1 MQQFGLIGKPLTHSF
16 SKKYFTEKFKKENR
30 ADCAYEL
37 FPLESIEE
45 LPSLLEKNP
54 ELKGLNVTIPYK
66 EKVFPFL
73 TANSIPGGVGACN
86 CIKIVNGELKGFNTD
101 IIGFEKTL
109 FPLLLPTHKAAL
121 VFGNGGAAKAVV
133 YVLQK
138 LGINYQ
144 LVGRTKTK
152 EVGLTYNDITEEMI
166 KRHLLLINTTPLGMY
181 PNIETCPAIPYNA
194 IGVGHLLYDLVYNP
208 AETLFLKN
216 GAMQG
221 AVVKNGEQM
230 LIAQAEESWRIWNE
244 Q

>member
-1 MQQFGLIGKPLTHSF
+1 MRKFGLIGKPLTHSF

-30 ADCAYEL
+30 TDCAYEL

-45 LPSLLEKNP
+45 LSSLLDKNP
-54 ELKGLNVTIPYK
+54 DLKGLNVTIPYK

-73 TANSIPGGVGACN
+73 TANSIPDGVGACN
-86 CIKIVNGELKGFNTD
+86 CIKIVDGKLKGFNTD

-121 VFGNGGAAKAVV
+121 VFGSGGASKAVE

-144 LVGRTKTK
+144 LVGRTKSSAV
-152 EVGLTYNDITEEMI
+152 ELTYNDITEEMI

-181 PNIETCPAIPYNA
+181 PNTESCPEIPYSA
-194 IGVGHLLYDLVYNP
+194 IGAGHLLYDLVYNP

-221 AVVKNGEQM
+221 AVIKNGEQM

-244 Q
+244 